1 MQTTSDAKHQRGHG
15 AMNVSDGMAGP
26 EASVLAGQVE
36 EPSIVGNSC
45 SSVLLLP
52 KTRTV
57 AIGSSGP
64 ACGLNG
70 SLT

>member
-1 MQTTSDAKHQRGHG
+1 MVAGEVE
-15 AMNVSDGMAGP
+15 VS
-26 EASVLAGQVE
+26 
-36 EPSIVGNSC
+36 SIIGNSC
-45 SSVLLLP
+45 SSVLLPP
-52 KTRTV
+52 KTETI